1 MYYPSLKQARAIA
14 ACGAYRKIPVSR
26 ELLSDFTTPIQA
38 LRILRARSGHC
49 FLLESAA
56 DSGGWG
62 RYSFLGFDP
71 TLEVTCT
78 DGLLTLRGE
87 EPLRRRTAHP
97 GQALRELLA
106 AHKSPRLP
114 GLPPFTGGLV
124 GYFSYDY
131 VKYAEPALVLDAQ
144 DQEGF
149 QDMDLML
156 FEKVVVF
163 DHFRQKLILIVS
175 AGAEDLD
182 VSYPAACAEL
192 ERMAQKADARI
203 GEVDARRRFK
213 QLHDRAVA
221 VDLEHLAAARAAV
234 GEDDLCQL
242 VIRDALHMVHDHQR
256 AGNFADRLIF
266 TDHSSFSPFSAI
278 AAICSSISTSRFA

>member
-144 DQEGF
+144 DPGG
-149 QDMDLML
+149 L
-156 FEKVVVF
+156 
-163 DHFRQKLILIVS
+163 S
-175 AGAEDLD
+175 G
-182 VSYPAACAEL
+182 YGP
-192 ERMAQKADARI
+192 DA
-203 GEVDARRRFK
+203 V
-213 QLHDRAVA
+213 
-221 VDLEHLAAARAAV
+221 
-234 GEDDLCQL
+234 
-242 VIRDALHMVHDHQR
+242 
-256 AGNFADRLIF
+256 
-266 TDHSSFSPFSAI
+266 
-278 AAICSSISTSRFA
+278 

>member
-114 GLPPFTGGLV
+114 GLPPFTGRVWRQVWAFASPSRL
-124 GYFSYDY
+124 
-131 VKYAEPALVLDAQ
+131 PAWFFTSTTDTPLGPTTTA
-144 DQEGF
+144 
-149 QDMDLML
+149 
-156 FEKVVVF
+156 
-163 DHFRQKLILIVS
+163 S
-175 AGAEDLD
+175 A
-182 VSYPAACAEL
+182 SPRCAP
-192 ERMAQKADARI
+192 
-203 GEVDARRRFK
+203 
-213 QLHDRAVA
+213 
-221 VDLEHLAAARAAV
+221 
-234 GEDDLCQL
+234 
-242 VIRDALHMVHDHQR
+242 
-256 AGNFADRLIF
+256 
-266 TDHSSFSPFSAI
+266 TSSFTLH
-278 AAICSSISTSRFA
+278 STV